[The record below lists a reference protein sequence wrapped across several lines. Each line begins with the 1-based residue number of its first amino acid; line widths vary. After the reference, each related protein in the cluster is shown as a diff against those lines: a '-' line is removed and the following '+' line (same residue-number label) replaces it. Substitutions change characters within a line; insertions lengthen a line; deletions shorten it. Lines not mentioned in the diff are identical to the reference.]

1 MDNLLS
7 RKYFNDKAT
16 QAKEG
21 DKYKI
26 KKASKWHVGKGYF
39 DYYWID
45 SVFVKYE
52 NNEAVFFDKMN
63 AMNVY
68 VTHRQIKVGEVVIL
82 WDKKENFQV
91 NKKIED
97 NLVKLWDTGTLQPYK

>member
-7 RKYFNDKAT
+7 RKYFKDKAS

-26 KKASKWHVGKGYF
+26 KKATRWHVGKGHF
-39 DYYWID
+39 GYYWID
-45 SVFVKYE
+45 AVFVKYE
-52 NNEAVFFDKMN
+52 NNEAIFYDKFN
-63 AMNVY
+63 AMNIY
-68 VTHRQIKVGEVVIL
+68 VTHRKIKVGEVVIL
-82 WDKKENFQV
+82 WENNENFKI
-91 NKKIED
+91 NKPNED